1 MKIINDI
8 VIEGNL
14 IKKSK
19 IKIHYKGKFTKE
31 FSNEVFIMYG
41 YGLGWK
47 GIQEQKMQWT
57 GDEFFT
63 EIYLQ
68 ESGEFNFCFKNDFGI
83 WDNNNGNDYSVEIKH
98 NETSEEKK
106 KIFEDLEKNDV
117 SKVIIDR
124 AVKTEEKNQEIS
136 KENKKIDKKDMY
148 KRVHIPEK
156 ENKKIE
162 RLKDNEESLFEYVN
176 NLKKYED
183 KYSAITDTENTKTK
197 TKKEKKVKTKKSK
210 VKKFFRLI
218 FILIILFAA
227 IYYGINFSKIK
238 NIQNENKNLL
248 NVEINKENLKEG
260 KNQVTERMLQVQAL
274 NKEYPDLKAW
284 IEIKDTVIN
293 YPVMQR
299 NDNSFYVNHNYK
311 KEYSKWGSLFL
322 DKDFDWSI
330 PSSNLLIYGHNFSD
344 GLMFA
349 DLLKYRDEEFY
360 KNHQKIR
367 FTTVEEDVEYD
378 ILAVFN
384 SRVYYKSEK
393 NVFRYYFFVDAQ
405 TEEEFDEY
413 VNNAK
418 KASIYKNDIEAEY
431 GDQLLTLSTCDYS
444 QEDGR
449 FVVVARKIND

>member
-1 MKIINDI
+1 MKITNDI

-57 GDEFFT
+57 GDEFFI

-136 KENKKIDKKDMY
+136 KENKKIYKKDMY

-156 ENKKIE
+156 ENKKVD

-183 KYSAITDTENTKTK
+183 KYSATADTESTKTK

-218 FILIILFAA
+218 FILIILFGA

-367 FTTVEEDVEYD
+367 FTTIEEDVEYD